1 MLKSNS
7 KLPIISRFFMRLLA
21 EEQNALVQYAYLSR
35 KQYTDPLGHLI
46 FVPSHPPHPAASL
59 KEFTPFGLLCNF
71 FHLQSTLA
79 LEETLV
85 ANLTTCVPLQ
95 ISGSKHGTQMDCPRI
110 LLNLPFHFLQIG
122 ILWIFTA
129 FLHIS
134 LCLCSD

>member
-1 MLKSNS
+1 
-7 KLPIISRFFMRLLA
+7 MRLRA

-59 KEFTPFGLLCNF
+59 KEFRPFGLLCNF

-85 ANLTTCVPLQ
+85 PNLTTCVPLQ
-95 ISGSKHGTQMDCPRI
+95 ISGSKHGTQ
-110 LLNLPFHFLQIG
+110 NGLPSHSIKFAFHF
-122 ILWIFTA
+122 F
-129 FLHIS
+129 
-134 LCLCSD
+134 CR